1 MKKFIL
7 FLVSIVFVALLGFT
21 FKSEDPI
28 KDRSISDNKVTG
40 NSVVIGTPSDARFS
54 GGYAAQTFEGNFPP
68 QGCTIINGDGSITFD
83 AYTGANGPTF
93 GGQTSV
99 FMDFY
104 SYSTTGQRD
113 YLLTPVMT
121 NIISTDSVTFDY
133 AYAQYP
139 GYSDSLIVTLSTDNG
154 VTFPVT
160 LFRKGG
166 ASLATAPATS
176 NQFVPTAS
184 QWATVTFSLSAYAG
198 SSVKLKF
205 ETYNGYG
212 NELYI
217 DNIAIGTRSNIDVA
231 AGTITNIRPDT
242 SYSTGTSTFK
252 IAPVCS
258 FANLGLTA
266 VSNVPVTLKTL
277 TGGYI
282 SNKTISLAAG
292 EGAMVTFDSL
302 TITPGSAAM
311 NFVLFCALSTDQN
324 KNNDTAGQ
332 FSNIFAGTV
341 RKVMFH
347 EFTSATCSPCASN
360 NPYLDAFLAP
370 RYDSVV
376 AIKYH
381 MNWPSPGN
389 DPMYLANSSQN
400 TERRTYYSVNAVPTL
415 FVEGRQA
422 NLPFSQT
429 SNLSVPYYNR
439 KAVGTPYSISVTDTR
454 LQGDSIQSTI
464 VVTVL
469 APLQLGN
476 YKMRVE
482 AVERRIDYASAPG
495 SNGEKTFY
503 DVFRRAYPTTAG
515 VAAPV
520 TPGTYQYVYKY
531 KKEAAWVDSMIYT
544 AVWIQNDINK
554 EVMGSDKGHFT
565 PIGIQNIGVEVPVK
579 FDLSQNY
586 PNPFNPVTNIKFSIA
601 KSTFATLA
609 VYDITGRIVKE
620 FNYTNLAPGYY
631 KLDIDMS
638 AMSSGVYFYQLKT
651 NTFLDTKRM
660 VLVK

>member
-242 SYSTGTSTFK
+242 SYSTGT
-252 IAPVCS
+252 
-258 FANLGLTA
+258 
-266 VSNVPVTLKTL
+266 
-277 TGGYI
+277 
-282 SNKTISLAAG
+282 
-292 EGAMVTFDSL
+292 
-302 TITPGSAAM
+302 
-311 NFVLFCALSTDQN
+311 
-324 KNNDTAGQ
+324 
-332 FSNIFAGTV
+332 
-341 RKVMFH
+341 
-347 EFTSATCSPCASN
+347 
-360 NPYLDAFLAP
+360 
-370 RYDSVV
+370 
-376 AIKYH
+376 
-381 MNWPSPGN
+381 
-389 DPMYLANSSQN
+389 
-400 TERRTYYSVNAVPTL
+400 
-415 FVEGRQA
+415 
-422 NLPFSQT
+422 
-429 SNLSVPYYNR
+429 
-439 KAVGTPYSISVTDTR
+439 
-454 LQGDSIQSTI
+454 
-464 VVTVL
+464 
-469 APLQLGN
+469 
-476 YKMRVE
+476 
-482 AVERRIDYASAPG
+482 
-495 SNGEKTFY
+495 
-503 DVFRRAYPTTAG
+503 
-515 VAAPV
+515 
-520 TPGTYQYVYKY
+520 
-531 KKEAAWVDSMIYT
+531 
-544 AVWIQNDINK
+544 
-554 EVMGSDKGHFT
+554 
-565 PIGIQNIGVEVPVK
+565 
-579 FDLSQNY
+579 
-586 PNPFNPVTNIKFSIA
+586 
-601 KSTFATLA
+601 
-609 VYDITGRIVKE
+609 
-620 FNYTNLAPGYY
+620 
-631 KLDIDMS
+631 
-638 AMSSGVYFYQLKT
+638 
-651 NTFLDTKRM
+651 
-660 VLVK
+660 